1 MRRLGYNSSM
11 IVDPA
16 GYSRGMVMLWSEEEV
31 DIQATSQS
39 RWPIHAVVTAKFQR
53 PWIMSTIYASTNK
66 VCRKRVW
73 DEVNGVGGIQD
84 TERMVMGDLN
94 TIGSGKEKVGGR
106 KPTANQLEE
115 LRNVM
120 NKNGLID
127 LGAHGPKWTWN
138 IKRVGLDNI
147 KERLNRLW
155 IMLCGATGLLM
166 PRYRI
171 FLILVL
177 IIGLF

>member
-1 MRRLGYNSSM
+1 
-11 IVDPA
+11 
-16 GYSRGMVMLWSEEEV
+16 MVMLWNEEEV
-31 DIQATSQS
+31 NIQTTSQS
-39 RWPIHAVVTAKFQR
+39 RWPIHAVVTAKFHR

-66 VCRKRVW
+66 VCRKRLW

-115 LRNVM
+115 LKNVM

-127 LGAHGPKWTWN
+127 LGAHGPKWTWKN
-138 IKRVGLDNI
+138 KRVSLANI
-147 KERLNRLW
+147 KERLSRVMANVMWCNRFANAQVSHL
-155 IMLCGATGLLM
+155 
-166 PRYRI
+166 PYFNSDHRV
-171 FLILVL
+171 ILVDL
-177 IIGLF
+177 EPKKEFRHRPYRL